1 MGKVNKEK
9 NKDVSMK
16 RCFRERYIS
25 QEHGYHLL
33 WLSALQR
40 GTSPKV
46 MYLLGQ
52 PTSHDYRIHRP
63 SHLVQCTT
71 TLKGH
76 FSSYGDGGV
85 SDEAGIA
92 SECLPLPNPSS
103 FLTPCTEVD
112 S

>member
-16 RCFRERYIS
+16 RCFKERYIS

-40 GTSPKV
+40 GASPKV

-63 SHLVQCTT
+63 SPLVQCTT

-103 FLTPCTEVD
+103 FLTSCTEVD